1 MKNRLNE
8 EDFTKWRQ
16 DAVRYPLGHTEGT
29 FHTPAYMNYYN
40 EGIFLIIFTYRALTR
55 LRILRKDKK
64 DKSLILSQLPRTR
77 LHKLKGE
84 KGKQIKS
91 RMPFG
96 YLGNK
101 LCVPK
106 VTLKYFFSQ
115 YLILSTRHF
124 DKRTTPLQTSN
135 CVTWPKN
142 RLCFILDLVK
152 KDWRIVKFGNIDK
165 FGLSDHF

>member
-1 MKNRLNE
+1 MKE
-8 EDFTKWRQ
+8 F
-16 DAVRYPLGHTEGT
+16 
-29 FHTPAYMNYYN
+29 
-40 EGIFLIIFTYRALTR
+40 FLILSSYRALTR
-55 LRILRKDKK
+55 FRIFRKDKK

-106 VTLKYFFSQ
+106 VTLKYFF
-115 YLILSTRHF
+115 LS
-124 DKRTTPLQTSN
+124 
-135 CVTWPKN
+135 V
-142 RLCFILDLVK
+142 LDLKYASLRQKDHASTDLELRHLAK
-152 KDWRIVKFGNIDK
+152 KPSLF
-165 FGLSDHF
+165 HT